1 MEETNEADMTT
12 LDYTWQIR
20 QETSSVSLRLKCIAD
35 TLVSEAIKS
44 LVSYESEIIE
54 RAKGYGL
61 TNKEMTNITNGLDA
75 MSHDILHEIHDVV
88 CKHVDDFMHDDYGDA
103 LHRLQGYA
111 EEREED
117 DLRNSGGM
125 SDADSVQMDYN
136 NAIRIV

>member
-1 MEETNEADMTT
+1 VP
-12 LDYTWQIR
+12 
-20 QETSSVSLRLKCIAD
+20 SD

-61 TNKEMTNITNGLDA
+61 TDKEMTMITNGLDA
-75 MSHDILHEIHDVV
+75 MSHSILHEIRYVV
-88 CKHVDDFMHDDYGDA
+88 RENVNDFMHDYYGDA
-103 LHRLQGYA
+103 LARLENEV

-136 NAIRIV
+136 NAIRLV